1 MIEKYIHDIYNKKI
15 DHYEGYESFCYQN
28 CQRIILE
35 YAYGS
40 NAILFIN
47 TVPSIEIEAMD
58 KLRLREKYDF
68 RSLLPSVNKYTNR
81 FYYKDDE
88 STEDI
93 LNRNIKFV
101 YENKNPIIVGADTFF
116 LPYSANYKKRHAK
129 HTLILCGFDLTRN
142 VVYVIDWYSPW
153 FYKGEVDIETFLQAR
168 NSKNEKDDS
177 YYSGSPIENNWA
189 YIEKIPQYS
198 ADKLFDET
206 IKLSKKNYFNDSDNG
221 VIAALS
227 LLLKYISV
235 MENETDYNRVFYYM
249 YTLLNRKKIFLQ
261 YIEYY
266 SNLKQLDRNTI
277 FITQLKKNIANWD
290 VIVILLLKQSKR
302 YNVKTRN
309 HLIDKISKSISEEL
323 IMIQTI
329 EKLF

>member
-1 MIEKYIHDIYNKKI
+1 MH
-15 DHYEGYESFCYQN
+15 
-28 CQRIILE
+28 
-35 YAYGS
+35 
-40 NAILFIN
+40 
-47 TVPSIEIEAMD
+47 
-58 KLRLREKYDF
+58 
-68 RSLLPSVNKYTNR
+68 
-81 FYYKDDE
+81 
-88 STEDI
+88 
-93 LNRNIKFV
+93 
-101 YENKNPIIVGADTFF
+101 
-116 LPYSANYKKRHAK
+116 
-129 HTLILCGFDLTRN
+129 
-142 VVYVIDWYSPW
+142 VIDWYSPW

-168 NSKNEKDDS
+168 NSKNEKDES
-177 YYSGSPIENNWA
+177 YYSGTPIKNNWA

-206 IKLSKKNYFNDSDNG
+206 IKLSKKFYFNDSDKG

-235 MENETDYNRVFYYM
+235 MEDETDYNRVFYYM

>member
-1 MIEKYIHDIYNKKI
+1 MIEKYIHDIYNKQI
-15 DHYEGYESFCYQN
+15 EHYEGYESFCYQN

-47 TVPSIEIEAMD
+47 TVPSIEIEA
-58 KLRLREKYDF
+58 REKDDF

-81 FYYKDDE
+81 FYYKDEE

-93 LNRNIKFV
+93 LNRNIKFI
-101 YENKNPIIVGADTFF
+101 YENKSPIIVGADTYF

-142 VVYVIDWYSPW
+142 VVHVIDWYSPW

-168 NSKNEKDDS
+168 NSKNEKDES
-177 YYSGSPIENNWA
+177 YYSGTPIKNNWA

-206 IKLSKKNYFNDSDNG
+206 IKLSKKFYFNDSDKG

-235 MENETDYNRVFYYM
+235 MEDETDYNRVFYYM

>member
-1 MIEKYIHDIYNKKI
+1 MREKYIHDIYNKKI
-15 DHYEGYESFCYQN
+15 EHYEGYESFCYQN

-35 YAYGS
+35 YIYGS
-40 NAILFIN
+40 KAVLFIN
-47 TVPSIEIEAMD
+47 TVPSIEIEVGD
-58 KLRLREKYDF
+58 KLKLRGKSDF
-68 RSLLPSVNKYTNR
+68 RSLLPSINKYAKR
-81 FYYKDDE
+81 IYYTTVESVKD
-88 STEDI
+88 I
-93 LNRNIKFV
+93 FKRNIKFI
-101 YENKNPIIVGADTFF
+101 YENNSPIIVGADTYF
-116 LPYSANYKKRHAK
+116 LPYTANYKKSHAK

-206 IKLSKKNYFNDSDNG
+206 IKLSKKFYFNNSDNG

-227 LLLKYISV
+227 LLLKHISV

-266 SNLKQLDRNTI
+266 SNLKQLDRNI
-277 FITQLKKNIANWD
+277 EFIAQLKKNVANWD

-309 HLIDKISKSISEEL
+309 HLIDKIRKSISEES

>member
-1 MIEKYIHDIYNKKI
+1 M
-15 DHYEGYESFCYQN
+15 
-28 CQRIILE
+28 
-35 YAYGS
+35 
-40 NAILFIN
+40 
-47 TVPSIEIEAMD
+47 
-58 KLRLREKYDF
+58 
-68 RSLLPSVNKYTNR
+68 
-81 FYYKDDE
+81 
-88 STEDI
+88 
-93 LNRNIKFV
+93 
-101 YENKNPIIVGADTFF
+101 
-116 LPYSANYKKRHAK
+116 
-129 HTLILCGFDLTRN
+129 ILCGFDLIRN

-153 FYKGEVDIETFLQAR
+153 FYKGEVDIEIFLQAR

-177 YYSGSPIENNWA
+177 FYSGTPIKNNWA

-206 IKLSKKNYFNDSDNG
+206 IKLSKKFYFNDSDNG